1 MNKPYRH
8 GLLAAVFFSACIATA
23 QTIDT
28 GATQTPAPP
37 KVYALVSAVGD
48 VFMIVRHREQVGS
61 NIEPFRRDAMKV
73 PNDGLNAAILRGLDR
88 ALAEKEPESKRIYIR
103 LAAAELDDVLPQDR
117 ERVAIGKIVAA
128 LEKVPERKNWDRI
141 FVVTPK
147 YLMSER
153 RGMASK
159 LHGLGIYIQPLNNNT
174 PGAFDDSE
182 SDAEGGGMADETID
196 PVTGKK
202 SRSSRYIAPFAYTK
216 LWVLDAKT
224 MNIVESA
231 DRHDF
236 QKLFD
241 LMATAVDI
249 AKNIPAEKLVERIG
263 SFIERASARA
273 LREAVGEVE
282 IGEIKPVKPGAIE
295 NKGISK

>member
-1 MNKPYRH
+1 MNQLYRQ
-8 GLLAAVFFSACIATA
+8 GLLAIVFFSVSVAFA
-23 QTIDT
+23 QTTDT
-28 GATQTPAPP
+28 AAVQTATPP

-48 VFMIVRHREQVGS
+48 VFTIVRHREQVGS
-61 NIEPFRRDAMKV
+61 NLEPFRRDVMKV

-128 LEKVPERKNWDRI
+128 LEKIPERKDWDRI

-159 LHGLGIYIQPLNNNT
+159 LQGLGIYIQPLESYGLSSLEGLGKEIENNG
-174 PGAFDDSE
+174 PIS
-182 SDAEGGGMADETID
+182 ETID

-202 SRSSRYIAPFAYTK
+202 SRSNRYIAPFAYTK

-224 MNIVESA
+224 MNVVESA
-231 DRHDF
+231 ERHDF
-236 QKLFD
+236 QKLYD
-241 LMATAVDI
+241 PMATAVDI
-249 AKNIPAEKLVERIG
+249 AKSIPGDILAERIG
-263 SFIERASARA
+263 SFIERASTRA
-273 LREAVGEVE
+273 LREAVGEIE
-282 IGEIKPVKPGAIE
+282 IGDIKPVKPAAE
-295 NKGISK
+295 NKGTSK